1 VIACNS
7 SVCSRPAPAQFLLE
21 ACRRV
26 PLWPFAQCPCDEL
39 PFLKIRIR
47 GNGALSVKRRHY
59 CRRHLERARYSGN
72 SHTKEHQK
80 TMLRILGTVALLTI
94 GGELPA
100 FAQAAIQEPGAYAFY
115 HPNADVLSANRPSVR
130 SFYPMSAFASSTHH
144 PSVRTRLR
152 HHRE

>member
-1 VIACNS
+1 
-7 SVCSRPAPAQFLLE
+7 
-21 ACRRV
+21 
-26 PLWPFAQCPCDEL
+26 
-39 PFLKIRIR
+39 
-47 GNGALSVKRRHY
+47 
-59 CRRHLERARYSGN
+59 
-72 SHTKEHQK
+72 
-80 TMLRILGTVALLTI
+80 MLRILGTVALLTI